1 MKELINDLSSLRWWV
16 SVVIVGFLINIA
28 SDYARPWIDRVVS
41 RFSESR
47 RLALTERQKHFEE
60 TVEEV
65 LANPVEYISL
75 RLDLLGMRL
84 QVILLVV
91 LGLFMFLLLD
101 ALAIPTEVQ
110 AFLKDR
116 LPTQM
121 PFELLYPPPL
131 VAGLI
136 VSVTKVIVGYGIAF
150 ACLQYI
156 RRLVRTRAIWREV
169 RNRKKKQSLK

>member
-1 MKELINDLSSLRWWV
+1 MKELLNDLSSLRWWV

-75 RLDLLGMRL
+75 RLDLLGIRL

-91 LGLFMFLLLD
+91 LGLFMFLVLD
-101 ALAIPTEVQ
+101 TLAVPTEVQ
-110 AFLKDR
+110 TFLKDT
-116 LPTQM
+116 LPPQI
-121 PFELLYPPPL
+121 PPELLYPSPL

-136 VSVTKVIVGYGIAF
+136 ITVTKVIAGYTVIFVALGHS
-150 ACLQYI
+150 
-156 RRLVRTRAIWREV
+156 RRLYRTRAILKEV
-169 RNRKKKQSLK
+169 GTRKTKQPLK